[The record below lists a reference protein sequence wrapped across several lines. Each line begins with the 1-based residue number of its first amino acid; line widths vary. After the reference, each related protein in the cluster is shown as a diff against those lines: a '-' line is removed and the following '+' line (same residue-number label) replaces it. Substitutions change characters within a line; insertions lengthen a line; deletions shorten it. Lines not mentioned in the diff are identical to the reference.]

1 MCLGGAEHVL
11 GLKTSGGIPWCGEER
26 GDDALCCH
34 CLFVQM
40 IQECFF
46 FLSKTALVRKW
57 WIWFLAAVL
66 RISTFFVGHQHAE
79 END

>member
-26 GDDALCCH
+26 GDDADVLCCH

-46 FLSKTALVRKW
+46 F
-57 WIWFLAAVL
+57 I
-66 RISTFFVGHQHAE
+66 
-79 END
+79 